1 MAEPIGSTT
10 MPAAS
15 VDELP
20 LDRAAEIRLL
30 ILEDVATDAELMEAE
45 LRRAQLR
52 FTSLRVADRE
62 SFQTA
67 VSTFCPDLIL
77 ADYLLPQFSA
87 PEALGFLRQRD
98 LCIPFILVTG
108 TQSEEIAVVCM
119 RAGADDYILKGSLKR
134 LPASVL
140 QALRQREI
148 QREKKR
154 AEDQLRQ
161 TNLDLARREQDLRR
175 TLRSLEKS
183 HHELRQTQLQLIQSA
198 KMESVG
204 CLAAGVA
211 HEVKNPLTTLLMGVE
226 YLERHLGTDDPELVS
241 VLRDMDDAVK
251 RANRVILGLLDFSAP
266 GDLALEELQLNEA
279 IDAALGFV
287 RLECTKRRATI
298 VRDLALDLPVLRLD
312 RNKIE
317 QVFVNLFLNA
327 IQAMPDGG
335 TLRVHTEI
343 GLPEDRATAQVCGT
357 IPPDEILV
365 IATVED
371 TGTGISPQHIHK
383 IFDPFFTTRK
393 TGQATGL
400 GLAVVKKIV
409 ELHGGH
415 LGVRNLPESGA
426 QVVLAFTVQEAT

>member
-1 MAEPIGSTT
+1 MVEPSSTT
-10 MPAAS
+10 LPAAS
-15 VDELP
+15 VDDLP
-20 LDRAAEIRLL
+20 LDRATEIRLL

-45 LRRAQLR
+45 LRRAQLQ
-52 FTSLRVADRE
+52 FTSHRVADRE
-62 SFQTA
+62 SFQAA
-67 VSTFCPDLIL
+67 VHTFHPDLIL

-87 PEALGFLRQRD
+87 PEALGFLRQQE

-161 TNLDLARREQDLRR
+161 TNLDLARREQDLQR

-183 HHELRQTQLQLIQSA
+183 HRELRQTQLQLIQSA

-204 CLAAGVA
+204 SLAAGVA

-226 YLERHLGTDDPELVS
+226 YLERHLGTGDPELVS

-266 GDLALEELQLNEA
+266 GDLALEELQLNDA
-279 IDAALGFV
+279 VDAALGFV
-287 RLECTKRRATI
+287 RLECAKRRATI
-298 VRDLALDLPVLRLD
+298 ARDLAPDLPVLRLD

-327 IQAMPDGG
+327 VQAMPDGG
-335 TLRVHTEI
+335 TLRMRTEF
-343 GLPEDRATAQVCGT
+343 GRPEACATAHVCGEF
-357 IPPDEILV
+357 PPDEILV

-371 TGTGISPQHIHK
+371 TGTGIAPQHLHK

-409 ELHGGH
+409 ELHGGR
-415 LGVRNLPESGA
+415 LGVRNLPECGA
-426 QVVLAFTVQEAT
+426 QAVVAFTVPEAV